1 MTCADVHETSAS
13 TELSQIEQDLRTLI
27 EHLLHDMVLG
37 YVDSLLYS
45 TRYNDLL
52 VKATYFI
59 KESKRSGFLTTHDL
73 GKETLVFTENV
84 W

>member
-52 VKATYFI
+52 VKASYFI
-59 KESKRSGFLTTHDL
+59 KEWKRSDFLTTHDL